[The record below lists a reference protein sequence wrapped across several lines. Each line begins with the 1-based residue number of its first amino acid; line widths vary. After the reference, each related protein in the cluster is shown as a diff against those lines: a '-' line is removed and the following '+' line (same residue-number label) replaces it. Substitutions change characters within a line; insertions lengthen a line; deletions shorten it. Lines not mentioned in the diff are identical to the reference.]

1 MKNLEKFLSILD
13 GEVDGLLLTSRY
25 SRHYGAEF
33 DIAEGMAVVSKK
45 GCRYFTDSRYIESA
59 RKNLKGFEVQ
69 DVLGARNYPKCINEA
84 IEDFGITCLGYE
96 ENYLTVAEFMDLE
109 KNLKAKLLPC
119 NARINGFRGVKE
131 PWEIE
136 LMRKAQK
143 IADKAFMETLPVIK
157 AGMTELELQAEL
169 IYRMYKN
176 GAQGLSFDPI
186 VVSGPNTSMPHGVA
200 GERVI
205 REGDFI
211 TMDFGVLYQGYC
223 SDTTRTVAVG
233 YATEEMKKVYQV
245 VLEAQLAGIAATKAG
260 VTGEAIDGAA
270 RKVIADAG
278 YGGLLRPQLWPQP
291 GTGDPRGPQ
300 PELPQPG
307 SHPRWSRLL
316 CRARHLSAR
325 KIRRPHR
332 RCDDCKGRWLRGYH
346 QHAQRTAD
354 CVNFF
359 EFPLEKKHNIG

>member
-45 GCRYFTDSRYIESA
+45 GCRYYTDSRYIESA
-59 RKNLKGFEVQ
+59 QKNLKGFEVQ
-69 DVLGARNYPKCINEA
+69 DVLGARNYPKRINEA

-131 PWEIE
+131 PWEME
-136 LMRKAQK
+136 LMRKSQK
-143 IADKAFMETLPVIK
+143 VADKAFLETLPVIK

-278 YGGLLRPQLWPQP
+278 YGDYFGHSYGHSLGLEIHEAPNLSFRNPDPIPAGAVCSAEP
-291 GTGDPRGPQ
+291 GIY
-300 PELPQPG
+300 LPG
-307 SHPRWSRLL
+307 KFGVR
-316 CRARHLSAR
+316 
-325 KIRRPHR
+325 IE
-332 RCDDCKGRWLRGYH
+332 DVTIV
-346 QHAQRTAD
+346 TAD
-354 CVNFF
+354 GCEDITNMPKELLIV
-359 EFPLEKKHNIG
+359 